1 MFYSLFRLGLLNH
14 CRNGLFFFLIFFLL
28 KKSLFSAYV
37 CGCDVVKGGPVG
49 VIEFDMMNCCR
60 EVFVVVPWGN
70 GPGIDV

>member
-1 MFYSLFRLGLLNH
+1 M
-14 CRNGLFFFLIFFLL
+14 LL